1 MALEVGARRLGVIVT
16 KIALLD
22 DYQNVALE
30 MADWDVLSGVEVT
43 AFEDHLLDE
52 NELVARLS
60 GFDVIMAMRER
71 TPFARAL
78 FARLPNLKL
87 LVTSG
92 MGNAAIDLEAATEH
106 GVTVCGTSGRAFAT
120 AELTWGLILAC
131 LRLIPAEDR
140 ATREGQW
147 QIGLG
152 QELEDKTLGVLGLGR
167 LGSRVAQVGQAFR
180 MRVLAWSQ
188 NLTSERAGK
197 VGAELVSRETLLR
210 ESDVVTIHLVL
221 GDRTRGLLRAGELA
235 LMKPSA
241 YLINTSRGPIVDEGA
256 LVEALRTGGI
266 AGAGIDVFDVEP
278 LPLDHPLRSLPN
290 TVITPHTGYV
300 TEETYRIFY
309 GEALEN
315 IKEFM
320 AGNPVR
326 VLNPS

>member
-1 MALEVGARRLGVIVT
+1 MT

-30 MADWDVLSGVEVT
+30 MAGWDVLSAAKVT
-43 AFEDHLLDE
+43 AFEDHLFDE

-60 GFDVIMAMRER
+60 DFDVIMAMRER
-71 TPFARAL
+71 TPFDRAL

-92 MGNAAIDLEAATEH
+92 MRNASIDLGAATEH
-106 GVTVCGTSGRAFAT
+106 GVVVCGTSGRAFAT

-140 ATREGQW
+140 ATREGRW

-152 QELEDKTLGVLGLGR
+152 RELDGKTLGVLGLGR
-167 LGSRVAQVGQAFR
+167 LGAQVAHVGKAFR

-188 NLTSERAGK
+188 NLTSERAGE
-197 VGAELVSRETLLR
+197 VGAELVSKETLLR

-235 LMKPSA
+235 LMKTSA
-241 YLINTSRGPIVDEGA
+241 YLINTSRGPIVEEGA

-278 LPLDHPLRSLPN
+278 LPPDHPLRSMPN

-300 TEETYRIFY
+300 TEETYRVFY

-315 IKEFM
+315 IQAFM
-320 AGNPVR
+320 AGDPVR
-326 VLNPS
+326 VLNSS